1 MTILTVFR
9 SHLANS
15 QYAFKNG
22 KMAHF
27 ISLGDKPAEFLT
39 SVEGEIK
46 ELLAEVHLGHPH
58 IYVPAKAE
66 DQTVD
71 TEFDPMAKLKADIR
85 AQVMAE
91 LNQVPTAGRS
101 VTGNAPVLGGM
112 ANSSTIQGATAEN
125 VRPVPVIPTPV
136 IPVKSETTVEDT
148 GSDVATGSDTAT
160 KLPTDPAL
168 QSQSDTA
175 AKLSMTDKLAALKAG
190 KSAGE

>member
-27 ISLGDKPAEFLT
+27 ISLGDKPAQFLT
-39 SVEGEIK
+39 SVEAEVK

-58 IYVPAKAE
+58 IYIPAKVE

-71 TEFDPMAKLKADIR
+71 TEFDPMAELKAKIR

-91 LNQVPTAGRS
+91 MGQVPTSGRS
-101 VTGNAPVLGGM
+101 VTANAPVLGGM
-112 ANSSTIQGATAEN
+112 VNSSSIANATAEN
-125 VRPVPVIPTPV
+125 VKPVLIDSGSGEQKPEEDLPPVDPVPPTPA
-136 IPVKSETTVEDT
+136 PD
-148 GSDVATGSDTAT
+148 A
-160 KLPTDPAL
+160 
-168 QSQSDTA
+168 TA
-175 AKLSMTDKLAALKAG
+175 AKLALTDKLAALKSG
-190 KSAGE
+190 S

>member
-58 IYVPAKAE
+58 IYVPAKTE

-101 VTGNAPVLGGM
+101 VTSNAPILGGM

-125 VRPVPVIPTPV
+125 VKPVPIIPTPV
-136 IPVKSETTVEDT
+136 IPVKTGIEDT
-148 GSDVATGSDTAT
+148 GSDVGTG
-160 KLPTDPAL
+160 PAL